1 MVDLQQKL
9 KLLPDEPGVY
19 IMKNDKNEIIYVGK
33 AVSLKNRVRQYFQNS
48 KNHPPKVRAMVNNI
62 ADFEYII
69 TDSELEA
76 LILECNLIK
85 ENRPKY
91 NILLRDD
98 KNYPYIRITSEKYP
112 RIMFTR
118 KVVKDGSKYYGPYSS
133 AYAVRETIDVIRKMF
148 PIRSCNIDIEKKAG
162 KIRECLYYHIGKC
175 SAPCTGRIS
184 QEEYQKICEDVSMF
198 LDGKQDK
205 LIDMLKEEMKLA
217 ADNLDFERAA
227 RLRDQISAIEK
238 LMEKQK
244 VLKLDMGDVD
254 VVALARNGNRTCVQ
268 VFFIRKGKLVDR
280 DSHILKDTEEMEDG
294 EIMAA
299 FLKQYYSEVSFI
311 PREVLLMC
319 PTGEEELLSRWL
331 SERRGS
337 KVKVFVPK
345 RGEKLDLVKM
355 VKNNAEET
363 LNKTIALS
371 NSDKKKDRVVTDKAS
386 IELADALGL
395 EKPPYRLEA
404 YDISNI
410 QGYESVA
417 SMVVFE
423 DGRPKKS
430 DYRRFKIKTV
440 SGPDDYSSM
449 QEVIIRRFEHSKR
462 EDDDK
467 FAVLPDLILIDGGHG
482 HVNAILE
489 VLKDMKVDIPV
500 CGMVKDD
507 KHKTRGLIYMGGE
520 VGLPITSR
528 AFKLIARIQEE
539 AHRFAITYHRVLRD
553 KAVTKSILDDII
565 GIGEARK
572 KALLSHFGSI
582 EKIKNATLDELKKVK
597 GMNSKTALSVYEYFH
612 RQGVEKDKG
621 D

>member
-198 LDGKQDK
+198 LDGRQDK

-311 PREVLLMC
+311 PREILLMC

-371 NSDKKKDRVVTDKAS
+371 NSDKKKDKVVTDKAS

-395 EKPPYRLEA
+395 KKPPYRLEA

-528 AFKLIARIQEE
+528 AFKLIVRIQEE

-612 RQGVEKDKG
+612 RQGIEKDKG